1 MAGRELVLG
10 DNGLSK
16 GFQQENVRLTIT
28 KALRLNYGSHLK
40 ENRLLDF
47 SSYHISLKYYR
58 KHLFCLYLK
67 LFKLEFHFLKSAP
80 HLEQKNMSL
89 HFESAPPHI
98 WYLMQTFGGRLI
110 PFPFVLWQS
119 LKLPEPSLC
128 VTCVWLNSS
137 IELSGVNE
145 EAIIAIVGR
154 VITGA
159 HRGAIMSGVSADGV
173 KPAHKRS
180 STSYR
185 LLPQR

>member
-1 MAGRELVLG
+1 MKLKHLAGLASVAGRELVLG

-58 KHLFCLYLK
+58 KHLFSFYLK

-80 HLEQKNMSL
+80 HLERKNMSL

-98 WYLMQTFGGRLI
+98 WYLMQTFAPKIDLLSICSLTVLKTPRTLPPVSHVCDWTRRCTGWSKWRSDYRDCRESHYGSTQRSNNERRIGRRC
-110 PFPFVLWQS
+110 Q
-119 LKLPEPSLC
+119 
-128 VTCVWLNSS
+128 TSS
-137 IELSGVNE
+137 
-145 EAIIAIVGR
+145 
-154 VITGA
+154 
-159 HRGAIMSGVSADGV
+159 
-173 KPAHKRS
+173 
-180 STSYR
+180 
-185 LLPQR
+185 

>member
-1 MAGRELVLG
+1 MALASG
-10 DNGLSK
+10 
-16 GFQQENVRLTIT
+16 NVRLTIT
-28 KALRLNYGSHLK
+28 RALRLNYTRRLK
-40 ENRLLDF
+40 KNRLPDF
-47 SSYHISLKYYR
+47 PFFHTLIHFEKKSFSAVYTCETIPIGISLSEMSKFTFWGE
-58 KHLFCLYLK
+58 KHVAPFRVGLIFGIWCK
-67 LFKLEFHFLKSAP
+67 LLP
-80 HLEQKNMSL
+80 R
-89 HFESAPPHI
+89 
-98 WYLMQTFGGRLI
+98 RLI

-119 LKLPEPSLC
+119 LKLPEPSPC
-128 VTCVWLNSS
+128 VTCVWLNSFDGP
-137 IELSGVNE
+137 SGVNE